1 MTTSPNRDQHLHII
15 TRGHLRKDS
24 AMRCPPLLGWIGVL
38 LGVVIGAGSCGS
50 AAGPNLPTGEGVRL
64 LEIASGLGFPLYLT
78 APTGDLSR
86 LFIVEKT
93 GGIRIVK
100 DGILLPDPFL
110 DISGQVSGGME
121 QGLLGLAFPTDYAS
135 TGRFVVHYTD
145 NAGNT
150 RLSVFQVS
158 ANPDIADAS
167 SEQVILTADQ
177 PAPNH
182 NGGQVSFG
190 PDGFL
195 YLGLGDGG
203 GSNDPQGR
211 GQDLSE
217 LLGSILR
224 VDVQSRTSYT
234 VPADNPFVG
243 QQPATRPEVW
253 SYGLR
258 NPWRFSFDR
267 ANGDLYIADVGQ
279 NDFEEVDVA
288 PTANGG
294 GKGVNY
300 GWSIMEGDSCLG
312 GGQCDQTGLTLPTFQ
327 YNHREG
333 CSVIGGYVYRGSA
346 VPALQGL
353 YFFGDFCQGWVHSFR
368 FSGGTATELTNWP
381 TLRTASTLTSFGE
394 DAAGE
399 LYVLESS
406 GRVSRI
412 VAAP

>member
-1 MTTSPNRDQHLHII
+1 
-15 TRGHLRKDS
+15 
-24 AMRCPPLLGWIGVL
+24 MRCPRMVGWIGIL
-38 LGVVIGAGSCGS
+38 LGVGVGAGSCS
-50 AAGPNLPTGEGVRL
+50 SPAGPNLPIGEGVRL
-64 LEIASGLGFPLYLT
+64 LEIASGLSLPLYLT
-78 APTGDLSR
+78 APPGDFSR
-86 LFIVEKT
+86 LFILEKT
-93 GGIRIVK
+93 GRIRIVK
-100 DGILLPDPFL
+100 DGTLLPVPFL

-121 QGLLGLAFPTDYAS
+121 QGLLGLAFPPDYAS

-145 NAGNT
+145 IAGNT
-150 RLSVFQVS
+150 RVSLFQVS
-158 ANPDIADAS
+158 ADPDIADAL
-167 SEQVILTADQ
+167 SEQVILAADQ

-182 NGGQVSFG
+182 NGGQLAFG

-224 VDVQSRTSYT
+224 LDVQSGTSYT

-243 QQPATRPEVW
+243 QQPAIRPEVW

-279 NDFEEVDVA
+279 NDREEIDVA
-288 PTANGG
+288 PAADGG

-300 GWSIMEGDSCLG
+300 GWSIMEGTRCRG
-312 GGQCDQTGLTLPTFQ
+312 GGQCDQTGLTLPTFE
-327 YNHREG
+327 YGHREG
-333 CSVIGGYVYRGSA
+333 CSVIGGYTYRGSA
-346 VPALQGL
+346 LPALQGL
-353 YFFGDFCQGWVHSFR
+353 YFYGDFCQRWVHSLR
-368 FSGGTATELTNWP
+368 FTGGIATEVTNWP
-381 TLRTASTLTSFGE
+381 TLRTVGSLHSFGE

-406 GRVSRI
+406 GRVSKV